1 MNPLD
6 LEAISLRINIEN
18 NVVVSAQS
26 SGNKLRGYE
35 KAFLNRKVK
44 ELRDIIP
51 RVLAT
56 CSQSHVS
63 AFTRAVGTINHN
75 SEILSRIAVSLE
87 IIESHIKHPYIYWFP
102 YIGDKNYDFPSGER
116 FKRIIPFS
124 KKVKE
129 IMEKMGGKWP
139 YTNYLNKGFKVK
151 LSKDDIEF
159 LRKVVEDEVI
169 GMKIE
174 DFLSIDNI
182 DELGGD
188 LTLLKKVPYWTA
200 GLGKYL
206 VVGFPYSATID
217 LSKLKDTG
225 LDVTYNGG
233 HVEVGPLAQAL
244 TFDSMV
250 KKLHEKYGPSPLLR
264 EISRIKVACKL
275 LSELAEFDGET
286 DGYEILGSGIGM
298 VESIRG
304 SLLHKVSI
312 NEDKAIDYSIIQP
325 TSFNASP
332 GGALEYA
339 VKGIPVKDPKN
350 PWEISLAV
358 SSLDSCFVTEVII
371 YEGGKLISKKRIGG
385 FC

>member
-35 KAFLNRKVK
+35 KAFINKKVR
-44 ELRDIIP
+44 EVQDIIP

-63 AFTRAVGTINHN
+63 AFARAISIINHN

-87 IIESHIKHPYIYWFP
+87 IIESHIKHPYVYWFP
-102 YIGDKNYDFPSGER
+102 YIGDRNYDFPTGER

-129 IMEKMGGKWP
+129 IMEKIGGKWP
-139 YTNYLNKGFKVK
+139 STNYLNKGFKVK

-159 LRKVVEDEVI
+159 LRKVVEEEVI

-174 DFLSIDNI
+174 EFLSINNI
-182 DELGGD
+182 DELKGD
-188 LTLLKKVPYWTA
+188 LALLKKVPYWTA
-200 GLGKYL
+200 GIGKYL
-206 VVGFPYSATID
+206 VVGFPFSATID

-225 LDVTYNGG
+225 LDVTYNGD

-244 TFDSMV
+244 TFDGMV
-250 KKLHEKYGPSPLLR
+250 KSLHNKYGPSPLLR

-275 LSELAEFDGET
+275 LSELTDFDGET

-298 VESIRG
+298 IESIRG

-312 NEDKAIDYSIIQP
+312 KDDKVNDYAIIQP

-358 SSLDSCFVTEVII
+358 SSLDSCFVTEVSI
-371 YEGGKLISKKRIGG
+371 YEGSKLISKKRIGG